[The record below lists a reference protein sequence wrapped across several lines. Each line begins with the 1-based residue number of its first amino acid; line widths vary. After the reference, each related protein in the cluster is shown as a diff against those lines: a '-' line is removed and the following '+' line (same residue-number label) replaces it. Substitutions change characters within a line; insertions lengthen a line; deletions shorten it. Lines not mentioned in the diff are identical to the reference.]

1 MKILCIYQNARDIPE
16 KSMKVS
22 GTSNTEFSVSIGN
35 EYIVYGMMLWKGVI
49 KYLIVGNH
57 DKPSWYPAELF
68 EVKNDYLPLE
78 WYFDFSITENLEAIW
93 GYSELVHDSEH
104 FDLLQE
110 RDSNAIKI
118 FLKRKQEIEEMLS
131 Y

>member
-1 MKILCIYQNARDIPE
+1 MKIMCNYQKARDISE
-16 KSMKVS
+16 KAMKVS
-22 GTSNTEFSVSIGN
+22 GTSETEFSVDIGS
-35 EYIVYGMMLWKGVI
+35 EYTVYGMMLWKGVI

-68 EVKNDYLPLE
+68 EVKNDNLPLE
-78 WYFDFSITENLEAIW
+78 WYFDFSISDNLEAIW

-104 FDLLQE
+104 FDMLQE
-110 RDSNAIKI
+110 RDSSAIKI
-118 FLKRKQEIEEMLS
+118 FLKRKQEIDEMLS

>member
-1 MKILCIYQNARDIPE
+1 MKVLCIYQNARDISE

-68 EVKNDYLPLE
+68 EVKNDSLPLE
-78 WYFDFSITENLEAIW
+78 WYFDFCITDNLEAIW
-93 GYSELVHDSEH
+93 GYSELVHDPEH